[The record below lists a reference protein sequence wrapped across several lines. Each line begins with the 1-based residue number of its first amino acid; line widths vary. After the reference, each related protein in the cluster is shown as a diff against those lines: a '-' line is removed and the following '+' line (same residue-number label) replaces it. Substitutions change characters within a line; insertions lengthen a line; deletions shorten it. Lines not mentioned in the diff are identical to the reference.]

1 MKNVYL
7 VLGGFHLS
15 GASDSELK
23 IIINDFKNQVFKKLL
38 PAIALAIDAEN
49 CLKQE
54 YKENFIENGVG
65 KIIEI

>member
-1 MKNVYL
+1 
-7 VLGGFHLS
+7 
-15 GASDSELK
+15 
-23 IIINDFKNQVFKKLL
+23 VFKKLL